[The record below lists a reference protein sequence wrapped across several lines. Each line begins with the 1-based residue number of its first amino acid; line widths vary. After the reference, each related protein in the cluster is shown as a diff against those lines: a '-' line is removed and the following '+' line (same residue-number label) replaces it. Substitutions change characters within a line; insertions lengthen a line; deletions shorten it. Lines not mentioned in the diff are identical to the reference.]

1 MVPKLQVPGRHVGKC
16 NVHVVQERLTES
28 SVFQV

>member
-1 MVPKLQVPGRHVGKC
+1 MVPKLQVPGRHVGTS